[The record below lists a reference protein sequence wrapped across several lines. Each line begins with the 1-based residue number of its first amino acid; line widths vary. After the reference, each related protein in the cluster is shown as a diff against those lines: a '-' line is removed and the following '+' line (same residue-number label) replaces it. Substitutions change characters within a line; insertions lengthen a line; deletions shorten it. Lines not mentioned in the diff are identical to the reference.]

1 MKNKKHLYNVL
12 SFLFTLTGCCF
23 FSVALKYAPDDV
35 TPYLYAGAAVYT
47 LLLIMLGYLE
57 KKCRE

>member
-1 MKNKKHLYNVL
+1 MERVKKYQAAINFLLVL
-12 SFLFTLTGCCF
+12 VACAF
-23 FSVALKYAPDDV
+23 FALALKYAPDDI

-47 LLLIMLGYLE
+47 LLLIMIGYLE